1 MASAWG
7 LSWGA
12 AWGNSWGAIVPPIE
26 DVSGGGT
33 VPKKRGWANE
43 QAALIASLEA
53 RQSAQNIL
61 SESTDV
67 EANQVAQALKEYITD
82 GELADF
88 EALAIQTAEL
98 QAQLIARNEYETDLA
113 NAAKVIADFVEDE
126 SISIELILAD
136 LDQRQAAVALL
147 I

>member
-1 MASAWG
+1 MLS
-7 LSWGA
+7 SWGS
-12 AWGNSWGAIVPPIE
+12 SWGRSWGSSWGFIDPI
-26 DVSGGGT
+26 SGGGS

-53 RQSAQNIL
+53 RQSAQEVL
-61 SESTDV
+61 AESTDV
-67 EANQVAQALKEYITD
+67 EANQVAQVLKEYITD

-98 QAQLIARNEYETDLA
+98 QAQLIARSEYDTDLA

-126 SISIELILAD
+126 STSIELILAD